1 MSEAFFQLTVL
12 ARTENLAQIAEFIDQ
27 CGTRLNL
34 TEREKY
40 AVQLAVDEAA
50 TNIILHAYGP
60 DRSGP
65 ITVMCGQF
73 DDDLV
78 VTLHDVGRPFNPD
91 TVPVPDVHAPLENRV
106 EGGLGLYFMRQLMD
120 DVQFE
125 FDPEA
130 GNTLT
135 MIRHRQIIRSH
146 PSRYAGEVMVVEGR
160 GRLDASITGQLETE
174 LKDLLAENHTR
185 LIIDL
190 GQVNYIGS
198 SGLRVLLT
206 VLKTARSRGGDVKL
220 CCLAPQVFKVF
231 RLAGFD
237 LIFKVYPDERQAV
250 ASFGSGATP

>member
-1 MSEAFFQLTVL
+1 MSDVSFQLTVP
-12 ARTENLAQIAEFIDQ
+12 AQTENLAQIAEFIDE

-65 ITVMCGQF
+65 ITVTCGQSN
-73 DDDLV
+73 DDLV
-78 VTLHDVGRPFNPD
+78 VTLHDFGRPFDPGA
-91 TVPVPDVHAPLENRV
+91 VPMPDVHAPLEYRL

-135 MIRHRQIIRSH
+135 MIRHRQIVRSH
-146 PSRYAGEVMVVEGR
+146 PSRYASDVMVVEGR
-160 GRLDASITGQLETE
+160 GRLDASIASHLEME
-174 LKDLLAENHTR
+174 LKDLLAENHAR

-190 GQVNYIGS
+190 GQVYYIGS
-198 SGLRVLLT
+198 SGLRVLLA

-237 LIFKVYPDERQAV
+237 LIFKV
-250 ASFGSGATP
+250 